1 MKRLVTVLLAL
12 TAAAALAAAQ
22 DQPPPPPGQPDDV
35 SAVLQE
41 IAATQ
46 LGTLTGADL
55 VRMAGRL
62 SVAQQARAYVT
73 RVSMA
78 SMLFPGTG
86 QFMTG
91 DTVGGVL
98 FVTGDL
104 AVMVGAMIGTYYALP
119 PDLQFGSINYYA
131 DKFSTIKAAWEN
143 HSAQNYLPAFG
154 VMAGGLILKGI
165 LGHVSSRLAAQAA
178 RRNIADGKV
187 TFTPR
192 IGFDGR
198 GLMMGFGMQM

>member
-1 MKRLVTVLLAL
+1 MKRIIMALVAL
-12 TAAAALAAAQ
+12 TAAAAFAAAQ
-22 DQPPPPPGQPDDV
+22 DQAPPPAQPDDV

-73 RVSMA
+73 RASVS
-78 SMLFPGTG
+78 SLLFPGTG
-86 QFMTG
+86 QLMTG
-91 DTVGGVL
+91 DTVGGAL
-98 FVTGDL
+98 FITGDL
-104 AVMVGAMIGTYYALP
+104 AVIVGAVLGTYYLLP
-119 PDLQFGSINYYA
+119 ANLQFGMTDYYTEPIGSIRT
-131 DKFSTIKAAWEN
+131 KWEN
-143 HSAQNYLPAFG
+143 HSLQDYLPSAA
-154 VMAGGLILKGI
+154 VAAGGMLLRGI
-165 LGHVSSRLAAQAA
+165 LGHISARLAGQAA

-192 IGFDGR
+192 LGFDGR